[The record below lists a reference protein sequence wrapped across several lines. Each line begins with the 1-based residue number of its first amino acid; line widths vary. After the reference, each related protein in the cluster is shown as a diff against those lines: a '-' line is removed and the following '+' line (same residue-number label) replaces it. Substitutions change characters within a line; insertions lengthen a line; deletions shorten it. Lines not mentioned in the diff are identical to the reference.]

1 MYDPRAARVLQR
13 ARRVVSPI
21 ILEIVSASE
30 GVLVSSAHIEKVNFW
45 LPTIAGALGIAFS
58 AGIAYAVIG
67 SDVARNSSDI
77 QAMKD
82 REATIGATITDV
94 RIAQGKILTQL
105 DALSVRVDTA
115 TRILERRFGT
125 IPPRPPEWKGE

>member
-1 MYDPRAARVLQR
+1 M
-13 ARRVVSPI
+13 
-21 ILEIVSASE
+21 
-30 GVLVSSAHIEKVNFW
+30 SSAQIERVNFW
-45 LPTIAGALGIAFS
+45 LPTIAGALGIAFT

-82 REATIGATITDV
+82 RETTIGTTITDV
-94 RIAQGKILTQL
+94 RIAQGRISTQL

-115 TRILERRFGT
+115 TRILERQYGT
-125 IPPRPPEWKGE
+125 IPASPGP